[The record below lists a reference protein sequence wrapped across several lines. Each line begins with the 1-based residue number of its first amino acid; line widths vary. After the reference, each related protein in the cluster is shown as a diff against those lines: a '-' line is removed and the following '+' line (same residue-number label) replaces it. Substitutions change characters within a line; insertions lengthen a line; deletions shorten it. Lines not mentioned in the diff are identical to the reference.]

1 MPKNIKLK
9 KIYIFSI
16 YRNHVHYYL
25 YMMSI
30 YIYSNKNI
38 KETLII
44 YNILQFFIL
53 FNLSK

>member
-1 MPKNIKLK
+1 MCTLLFIYDE
-9 KIYIFSI
+9 YIF
-16 YRNHVHYYL
+16 
-25 YMMSI
+25 
-30 YIYSNKNI
+30 IYSNKNK